1 MARGSRAKKRSPY
14 DYHHILYQRKHWQQ
28 GWAKILREHPYCGA
42 HIPRNTLHRAIHA
55 KIHDIPTPNGKDCRM
70 AVEVLENWLETGYI
84 SYDDPLDK
92 RIEMIAKCFRAKCPA
107 TTAMLDWQKDIVAK
121 FYRGG

>member
-1 MARGSRAKKRSPY
+1 MIWLEG
-14 DYHHILYQRKHWQQ
+14 QRNVALTTTTISYTSVSIGNKV
-28 GWAKILREHPYCGA
+28 GRRYSE
-42 HIPRNTLHRAIHA
+42 HRAIHA
-55 KIHDIPTPNGKDCRM
+55 KLHDIPTPNGKDCWM

-92 RIEMIAKCFRAKCPA
+92 RIEMIAKCFRARCPA
-107 TTAMLDWQKDIVAK
+107 TTAMLDWQKDIVAQ

>member
-1 MARGSRAKKRSPY
+1 MYNLYFQKEDHMAERHEEKY
-14 DYHHILYQRKHWQQ
+14 IIDYRQY
-28 GWAKILREHPYCGA
+28 AILRSRCME
-42 HIPRNTLHRAIHA
+42 IL
-55 KIHDIPTPNGKDCRM
+55 TPDPHGHNGSY
-70 AVEVLENWLETGYI
+70 VI
-84 SYDDPLDK
+84 SSIYYDDPLDK